1 MAFGLFKK
9 NNYADQIYYNANV
22 ITQDPEYPKAEAV
35 ACKNGIIQAVGDN
48 DYMEEFKGPDTEM
61 IDLEGKY
68 MYPGFINLKM
78 PFVYQ
83 AFEKLC
89 LHVDSEDDAEYVL
102 RQTADY
108 VEENPDQD
116 TYFVYGFDGSI
127 FEDGDQEEIAEKL
140 DEISEEV
147 PIILLD
153 EIGTVFRMNSVA
165 VQILAETAEEECV
178 EIITLSYLIN
188 LFLPFGY
195 EESQEIAKEVM
206 AESLD
211 MGFSSIFTLGTPA
224 YMNDAFL
231 NALLQ
236 IHTEEDLKQR
246 YFFSYMQ
253 QFIITKGS
261 VGYSLVDRQTSC
273 VELGDQVSYQ
283 FLNVRLNPFEG
294 WNRDGLLE
302 MCKDAIERGFNV
314 LIDAPD
320 KEFAHLAYDVLNQLR
335 EDGLTDPVL
344 VAGVPEDVELDFA
357 GEFIHFDQIFQTS
370 FFEQDNDIFV
380 RAGSTQEA
388 LDKLTTEAAK
398 LLGMSKVLGSI
409 EPDKY
414 ADFTVFDENILDF
427 SLQKF
432 THPHAEMVIVS
443 GEKTYDAQEEA
454 DNEMFDMMSQSQY

>member
-9 NNYADQIYYNANV
+9 NNFADQIYYNANI
-22 ITQDPEYPKAEAV
+22 ITQDPEYPRAEAV
-35 ACKNGIIQAVGDN
+35 ACKNGLIQAVGDN
-48 DYMEEFKGPDTEM
+48 EYMEDFKGPDTEM
-61 IDLEGKY
+61 IDLEGKF

-89 LHVDSEDDAEYVL
+89 LHVDVNDDLDYVL

-108 VEENPDQD
+108 VEENPELD

-127 FEDGDQEEIAEKL
+127 FTDDDQEEISERL
-140 DEISEEV
+140 DEMSEEV

-195 EESQEIAKEVM
+195 EESQEIAKEIM
-206 AESLD
+206 DASLD
-211 MGFSSIFTLGTPA
+211 MGFSSLLTLGTPT

-253 QFIITKGS
+253 QFTITKGS

-283 FLNVRLNPFEG
+283 FLNVRLNPFAE
-294 WNRDGLLE
+294 WDRDRLLE
-302 MCKDAIERGFNV
+302 MSKDAIERGFNV

-320 KEFAHLAYDVLNQLR
+320 KEYAHLAFDILDQLR
-335 EDGLTDPVL
+335 EDGLTSPVL
-344 VAGVPEDVELDFA
+344 AVGIPEDVEIDFED
-357 GEFIHFDQIFQTS
+357 EFMHFDEILQTS
-370 FFEQDNDIFV
+370 YFEQDNDIFV
-380 RAGSTQEA
+380 RANSTQEA
-388 LDKLTTEAAK
+388 LDKLTVDAAK
-398 LLGMSKVLGSI
+398 LLGMNDVLGSI

-414 ADFTVFDENILDF
+414 ADFTVFNENILDF

-432 THPHAEMVIVS
+432 THPHAEMVIVA

>member
-9 NNYADQIYYNANV
+9 NNYADQIYYNAHI
-22 ITQDPEYPKAEAV
+22 ITQDPEYPEAEAV

-48 DYMEEFKGPDTEM
+48 EYMDDFKGPDTEM
-61 IDLEGKY
+61 VDLDGKY
-68 MYPGFINLKM
+68 MYPGFINTKM

-83 AFEKLC
+83 AFSELC
-89 LHVDSEDDAEYVL
+89 LHVDTEDDLDYVL
-102 RQTADY
+102 SQISDY
-108 VEENPDQD
+108 VQENPDLD
-116 TYFVYGFDGSI
+116 TYFIYGFDGKI
-127 FEDGDQEEIAEKL
+127 FSDDDQEEISAKL
-140 DEISEEV
+140 DEISEET

-153 EIGTVFRMNSVA
+153 EIGTVFRMNSIA

-195 EESQEIAKEVM
+195 EESQVIAKEIM
-206 AESLD
+206 ANSLD
-211 MGFSSIFTLGTPA
+211 MGFTSILTLGTPN

-253 QFIITKGS
+253 PWIITKGS

-283 FLNVRLNPFEG
+283 FLNVRLNPFAE
-294 WNRDGLLE
+294 WDRDGLLE
-302 MCKDAIERGFNV
+302 MSKDAIERGFNV
-314 LIDAPD
+314 LIDAPN
-320 KEFAHLAYDVLNQLR
+320 KEYAHLAFDVLNQIR
-335 EDGLTDPVL
+335 EDGLASPIL
-344 VAGVPEDVELDFA
+344 VIGVPDDIEIDFE
-357 GEFIHFDQIFQTS
+357 GEFVHFDQIIKTS
-370 FFEQDNDIFV
+370 YFEQENDIFV
-380 RAGSTQEA
+380 KAHSTQEA
-388 LDKLTTEAAK
+388 LDKLTTEAADM
-398 LLGMSKVLGSI
+398 LGMRKVLGSI

-414 ADFTVFDENILDF
+414 ADFTVFNEDILDF

-432 THPHAEMVIVS
+432 THPHADMVIVG

-454 DNEMFDMMSQSQY
+454 DNEMFDMLSQSQF